1 VNILGDNIGTVK
13 NNTETLFGDSK
24 EVSVEVNTEKAKCM
38 LLSHHQNAEQNC
50 NVKMANRSFENMAE
64 FKYSRKLY

>member
-1 VNILGDNIGTVK
+1 VGDNIGTIK

-38 LLSHHQNAEQNC
+38 LLSYHQNAEQNC
-50 NVKMANRSFENMAE
+50 SIKMANRSSENVAE
-64 FKYSRKLY
+64 LKYSRKMYS